1 MKNKYFQIIFIP
13 LILIFSVAK
22 AQEITIPE
30 LPTAIKQRYDKDT
43 KLFRKDTVY
52 KQLTFNKKM
61 LNILFTKEISNY
73 LSESSNLN
81 TRKAFAVLT
90 EEDNRLFLGGSYTNP
105 FKKRNPIDRLIG
117 LNTIGIKADIKDKFA
132 TVFNSSDLNNDLGI
146 SYKYTY
152 IGRGKITYST
162 KKDEESDKM
171 FDKEKVAKF
180 RKEYLLDEYLKET
193 VQNSVK
199 SINQTNSKNEV
210 LNEINSKPQN
220 KLLNVV
226 SEKSFDEIYQKV
238 LEEESNTVTKQKWY
252 TNYYNWWVSLETFIP
267 ITKTEYKTSES
278 ITSNNINTS
287 DYSPF
292 ELEFSGNFFIK
303 TASYGSLQFR
313 GILEGYNNNSIR
325 AELTDLIKPFS
336 FLEFQEQ
343 IDENQND
350 GDNTFFAQLDE
361 NSVNVG
367 EFREFFYNR
376 VKK

>member
-1 MKNKYFQIIFIP
+1 
-13 LILIFSVAK
+13 
-22 AQEITIPE
+22 
-30 LPTAIKQRYDKDT
+30 
-43 KLFRKDTVY
+43 
-52 KQLTFNKKM
+52 
-61 LNILFTKEISNY
+61 
-73 LSESSNLN
+73 
-81 TRKAFAVLT
+81 
-90 EEDNRLFLGGSYTNP
+90 
-105 FKKRNPIDRLIG
+105 
-117 LNTIGIKADIKDKFA
+117 
-132 TVFNSSDLNNDLGI
+132 
-146 SYKYTY
+146 
-152 IGRGKITYST
+152 
-162 KKDEESDKM
+162 M